1 MQKFVFPRIIL
12 PIALGLT
19 GLVLMEARA
28 AAVVTAMPITLAWK
42 AANDPTVSG
51 YAIYYGPTNQPATN
65 RVDAGTGT
73 SVTLFGLKANVG
85 YRFFA
90 VSYSAA
96 GLQSVPS
103 NELLLAPPAIS
114 RLQLA
119 RKADGSMQLNAKA
132 APGTTCS
139 ILFTSKLQPQSL
151 LSSGPGRATVVR
163 AVANS
168 AAARRQYA
176 LVHEGTSGDKLP
188 AALWVHAQSLTVA
201 DPQERHRRRRWQRSR
216 LGYHGPFV
224 IPPILPHGHAM
235 MDARE
240 HAGATP
246 DVAPAWRS
254 CLDSVRVN
262 CCCPH
267 VVIDL

>member
-12 PIALGLT
+12 PITLGLT

-28 AAVVTAMPITLAWK
+28 AAVVSAMPITLAWK

-139 ILFTSKLQPQSL
+139 ILFTSKLQPAAWQPLAQTTADQVGNIIAVDASAAQANSRFYRLVLGAQPLFGPLQIQRQADGNML
-151 LSSGPGRATVVR
+151 LSMKAPP
-163 AVANS
+163 
-168 AAARRQYA
+168 
-176 LVHEGTSGDKLP
+176 GTSCRLLYASAPNPLLWQTLKNVTADADGN
-188 AALWVHAQSLTVA
+188 AAVLDATARLSS
-201 DPQERHRRRRWQRSR
+201 RRFYRM
-216 LGYHGPFV
+216 
-224 IPPILPHGHAM
+224 AM
-235 MDARE
+235 
-240 HAGATP
+240 P
-246 DVAPAWRS
+246 
-254 CLDSVRVN
+254 
-262 CCCPH
+262 
-267 VVIDL
+267 